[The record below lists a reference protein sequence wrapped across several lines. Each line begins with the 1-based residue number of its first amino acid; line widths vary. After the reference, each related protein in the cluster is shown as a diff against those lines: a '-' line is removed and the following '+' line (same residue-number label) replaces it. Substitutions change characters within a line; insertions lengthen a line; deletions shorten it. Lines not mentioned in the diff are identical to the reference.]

1 MDKTK
6 VNLSLDDTEQKVV
19 SSASKKDDVATT
31 ETTSEPIATATE
43 DIDVDDITNSDESTS
58 EPNATT
64 TEDIDE
70 DDITISDKSSPI
82 VLLFGPMSSGKSMT
96 LVRLSRYLRD
106 EGFIIKTDK
115 NFKSDSKYK
124 EKCDAFMANLDTKS
138 ALPGNAYKDF
148 LLVKVIKGTRTICQF
163 LEAPGEHYFD
173 PKNIGAKDFPPYM
186 TKIIRNLRNRKIWVF
201 ITEADWNVNNNVKK
215 SYIRRIANC
224 KAQLVRDTDR
234 FIILH
239 NKVDQK
245 EEVFIDGHLSVSY
258 AERLMNEEY
267 DGLARLFENKN
278 FFTSL
283 WRKYN
288 YKYVPFCTGY
298 YEDKTLKYTESEPM
312 YPALLWTT
320 IEKCIRG

>member
-31 ETTSEPIATATE
+31 ETTSEP
-43 DIDVDDITNSDESTS
+43 
-58 EPNATT
+58 NATT

-82 VLLFGPMSSGKSMT
+82 VLLFGPRSSGKSMT

-138 ALPGNAYKDF
+138 ALPGTPYKDF

-239 NKVDQK
+239 NKVDQ
-245 EEVFIDGHLSVSY
+245 
-258 AERLMNEEY
+258 
-267 DGLARLFENKN
+267 
-278 FFTSL
+278 
-283 WRKYN
+283 
-288 YKYVPFCTGY
+288 
-298 YEDKTLKYTESEPM
+298 
-312 YPALLWTT
+312 
-320 IEKCIRG
+320 

>member
-43 DIDVDDITNSDESTS
+43 DIDEDDITNSDESTS

-106 EGFIIKTDK
+106 KGFIIKTDK

-124 EKCDAFMANLDTKS
+124 EKCDEFMANLDTKS
-138 ALPGNAYKDF
+138 ALPGTPYKDF
-148 LLVKVIKGTRTICQF
+148 GSPVKPCV
-163 LEAPGEHYFD
+163 L
-173 PKNIGAKDFPPYM
+173 
-186 TKIIRNLRNRKIWVF
+186 
-201 ITEADWNVNNNVKK
+201 
-215 SYIRRIANC
+215 
-224 KAQLVRDTDR
+224 
-234 FIILH
+234 
-239 NKVDQK
+239 
-245 EEVFIDGHLSVSY
+245 
-258 AERLMNEEY
+258 
-267 DGLARLFENKN
+267 LFE
-278 FFTSL
+278 
-283 WRKYN
+283 
-288 YKYVPFCTGY
+288 
-298 YEDKTLKYTESEPM
+298 
-312 YPALLWTT
+312 
-320 IEKCIRG
+320 

>member
-1 MDKTK
+1 MDKTN
-6 VNLSLDDTEQKVV
+6 VNLSLDDTEQEVV
-19 SSASKKDDVATT
+19 SSTSKKDDVATT
-31 ETTSEPIATATE
+31 ETTSEPIATA
-43 DIDVDDITNSDESTS
+43 
-58 EPNATT
+58 

-124 EKCDAFMANLDTKS
+124 EKCDEFMANLDTKS

-163 LEAPGEHYFD
+163 LEAPGEHYFNLK
-173 PKNIGAKDFPPYM
+173 KNIGAKDFPPYM

-201 ITEADWNVNNNVKK
+201 ITEAEWKVNNNVKK

-298 YEDKTLKYTESEPM
+298 YEEKTLKYTAVSYTHLRAHE
-312 YPALLWTT
+312 T
-320 IEKCIRG
+320 

>member
-31 ETTSEPIATATE
+31 ETTSEPIATA
-43 DIDVDDITNSDESTS
+43 
-58 EPNATT
+58 

-124 EKCDAFMANLDTKS
+124 EKCDEFMANLDTKS

-163 LEAPGEHYFD
+163 LEAPGEHYFNLK
-173 PKNIGAKDFPPYM
+173 KNIGAKDFPPYM

-201 ITEADWNVNNNVKK
+201 ITEAEWKVNNNVKK

>member
-43 DIDVDDITNSDESTS
+43 DID
-58 EPNATT
+58 
-64 TEDIDE
+64 E

-82 VLLFGPMSSGKSMT
+82 VLLFGPRSSGKSMT

-201 ITEADWNVNNNVKK
+201 ITEADWDVNNNVKK

-245 EEVFIDGHLSVSY
+245 EEVFIDGHLSVS
-258 AERLMNEEY
+258 
-267 DGLARLFENKN
+267 
-278 FFTSL
+278 
-283 WRKYN
+283 
-288 YKYVPFCTGY
+288 
-298 YEDKTLKYTESEPM
+298 
-312 YPALLWTT
+312 
-320 IEKCIRG
+320 